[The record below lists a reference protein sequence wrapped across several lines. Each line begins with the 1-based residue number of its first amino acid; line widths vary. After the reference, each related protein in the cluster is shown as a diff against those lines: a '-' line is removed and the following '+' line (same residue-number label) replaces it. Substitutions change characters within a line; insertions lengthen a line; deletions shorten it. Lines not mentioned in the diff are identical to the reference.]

1 MTTLFKGHS
10 VSCEAK
16 GWAGTSVEAG
26 RPVRLMQESR
36 RNTTVAVSRVLAAGM
51 MRSVRFQNIFWRFN
65 PKDLLVVNCIF
76 LNY

>member
-1 MTTLFKGHS
+1 MTALFKGHF

-36 RNTTVAVSRVLAAGM
+36 RNTTVAGGRKQSVGSGDDEKCSISKYILEIQPERPAG
-51 MRSVRFQNIFWRFN
+51 S
-65 PKDLLVVNCIF
+65 
-76 LNY
+76 